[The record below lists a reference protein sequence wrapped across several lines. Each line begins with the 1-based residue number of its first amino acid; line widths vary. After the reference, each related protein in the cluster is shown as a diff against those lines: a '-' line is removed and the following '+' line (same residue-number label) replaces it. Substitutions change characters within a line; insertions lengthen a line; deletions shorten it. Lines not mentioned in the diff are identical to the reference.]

1 MFVSFEQRYKI
12 LQLRGARAVAAA
24 LVALIAGTWFW
35 ACAVLPDR
43 ENFTLYFASN
53 VHGLSVG
60 APVQIDGQTVGQVD
74 EIRIVSVPATNVR
87 HRYYAAVTISIN
99 ADAIYDDRRV
109 FLRTDPQKRLQ
120 ELIRLGLCGQL
131 RMPSLLAN
139 GLCVS
144 LYFAPGQPVNYINP
158 PDAIYPEIPTNYKS
172 TSDLVDQVNAFIE
185 TKNLYELAEKIR
197 TIRAKVLAISSV
209 TENIDARNA
218 NRKIL
223 DFLEKANRALAETE
237 FRTKLAEINL
247 ELSAFCETLE
257 RQGDIPEEQAKKIRE
272 NLKKLS
278 NILREIRI
286 YAQEIR
292 GNLSDE
298 SALPGLR
305 QLRELRERCAPLI
318 DIGKTVF
325 F

>member
-24 LVALIAGTWFW
+24 LVALIAGTCFW

-74 EIRIVSVPATNVR
+74 EIRIVSVPATDVR

-209 TENIDARNA
+209 TENIDPRNS

-278 NILREIRI
+278 NILREIRT

-292 GNLSDE
+292 ENLSDE

>member
-74 EIRIVSVPATNVR
+74 EIRIVSVPATDVR

-158 PDAIYPEIPTNYKS
+158 PDAIHPEIPTNYKS

-278 NILREIRI
+278 NILREIRT

-292 GNLSDE
+292 ENLSDE
-298 SALPGLR
+298 SALSGLR

>member
-1 MFVSFEQRYKI
+1 
-12 LQLRGARAVAAA
+12 
-24 LVALIAGTWFW
+24 
-35 ACAVLPDR
+35 
-43 ENFTLYFASN
+43 
-53 VHGLSVG
+53 
-60 APVQIDGQTVGQVD
+60 
-74 EIRIVSVPATNVR
+74 
-87 HRYYAAVTISIN
+87 
-99 ADAIYDDRRV
+99 
-109 FLRTDPQKRLQ
+109 
-120 ELIRLGLCGQL
+120 
-131 RMPSLLAN
+131 MPSLLAN

-257 RQGDIPEEQAKKIRE
+257 RQGNIPEEQAKKIRE

-278 NILREIRI
+278 NILREIRT

-292 GNLSDE
+292 ENLSDE

>member
-24 LVALIAGTWFW
+24 LIALLAGTWFW
-35 ACAVLPDR
+35 TCAVLPDR
-43 ENFTLYFASN
+43 ENFTLYFAST

-74 EIRIVSVPATNVR
+74 EIRIVSVPANDVR

-99 ADAIYDDRRV
+99 ADALDDNRRV
-109 FLRTDPQKRLQ
+109 FLKTDSQKRLQ
-120 ELIRLGLCGQL
+120 ELIRLGLRGQL

-139 GLCVS
+139 GLCVR

-158 PDAIYPEIPTNYKS
+158 PDARYPEIPTNYKS

-197 TIRAKVLAISSV
+197 SVRAKVLAISSV
-209 TENIDARNA
+209 TENIDARGA

-223 DFLEKANRALAETE
+223 DFLEEANRALTETE
-237 FRTKLAEINL
+237 FRTTIAKINL

-257 RQGDIPEEQAKKIRE
+257 RQNNVSEKQAEDLRK

-278 NILREIRI
+278 TILREIRTH
-286 YAQEIR
+286 AQEIR
-292 GNLSDE
+292 EHLSDK
-298 SALPGLR
+298 STLPGLR
-305 QLRELRERCAPLI
+305 QLRELRERCTPLI
-318 DIGKTVF
+318 DIGKSVF

>member
-12 LQLRGARAVAAA
+12 LQLRGARAAAAA
-24 LVALIAGTWFW
+24 LVTLLAGTWFW
-35 ACAVLPDR
+35 ACIVLPDR
-43 ENFTLYFASN
+43 ENFTLYFASA

-74 EIRIVSVPATNVR
+74 EIRIVSVPANDVR
-87 HRYYAAVTISIN
+87 HRYYAAVTISIDT
-99 ADAIYDDRRV
+99 DALDAPRGV
-109 FLRTDPQKRLQ
+109 LLKTDSQERLQ
-120 ELIRLGLCGQL
+120 ELIRLGLRGQL

-158 PDAIYPEIPTNYKS
+158 PDARYPEIPTNYKS

-185 TKNLYELAEKIR
+185 TKNLYALAEE
-197 TIRAKVLAISSV
+197 IRAVRTKEMAISAV

-218 NRKIL
+218 NRKII
-223 DFLEKANRALAETE
+223 DFLEETNRALAETE
-237 FRTKLAEINL
+237 FRTTLAKINL
-247 ELSAFCETLE
+247 ELSAFCEILE
-257 RQGDIPEEQAKKIRE
+257 QQKNVSEVQTEELRK

-278 NILREIRI
+278 NILLEIRTHAREIRKH
-286 YAQEIR
+286 
-292 GNLSDE
+292 LSDE

-318 DIGKTVF
+318 DIGKFVF